1 MPPIDPAVLRA
12 RAAALPGKF
21 PDAQAVALRVRRLLE
36 EYADRTHR
44 PSPVV
49 VTSCGAVRGL
59 LDATKYRSA
68 CPQLEDTAFL
78 NPATTRTAF
87 I

>member
-1 MPPIDPAVLRA
+1 MSAIQ
-12 RAAALPGKF
+12 GK
-21 PDAQAVALRVRRLLE
+21 
-36 EYADRTHR
+36 ADLA
-44 PSPVV
+44 VV